1 MADNVTVQ
9 SDAPASAAAGTVFAF
24 DEIAGVKHARS
35 KTGFGADGSYTD
47 VSASDPLP
55 VVQTGTPSLPTGAAT
70 SAKQDTLIGHVDGI
84 ETLLGTIDAD
94 TGNIATSSATIA
106 GAVSGTEMQVDVLT
120 MPTVAVTGTFWQA
133 TQPVSGTVTANAGS
147 GPFPVSDNA
156 GSLTV
161 DAPVG
166 TPVFVRLSNG
176 SSAIATLP
184 VSLASLPALAA
195 GTNAI
200 GKLAANSGV
209 DIGDVDVTSTVL
221 PTANTNSAVTSV
233 ADTASSTTLLSS
245 SGSRKGFRITNT
257 SSAVL
262 YVKYGTTASASDFT
276 VRLPQWAY
284 LEENFYS
291 GRVDGI
297 WASDPGDGA
306 ALITSLSA

>member
-55 VVQTGTPSLPTGAAT
+55 VVQTGTPSLPTGAA
-70 SAKQDTLIGHVDGI
+70 
-84 ETLLGTIDAD
+84 
-94 TGNIATSSATIA
+94 
-106 GAVSGTEMQVDVLT
+106 
-120 MPTVAVTGTFWQA
+120 
-133 TQPVSGTVTANAGS
+133 
-147 GPFPVSDNA
+147 
-156 GSLTV
+156 
-161 DAPVG
+161 
-166 TPVFVRLSNG
+166 
-176 SSAIATLP
+176 
-184 VSLASLPALAA
+184 
-195 GTNAI
+195 
-200 GKLAANSGV
+200 
-209 DIGDVDVTSTVL
+209 
-221 PTANTNSAVTSV
+221 NSAVTSV